1 LILTFLVI
9 PLRFVG
15 VDSQWSV
22 AALGY
27 LFNFLRLFKFSCVT
41 RTTGL
46 YTKTLAKIVYR
57 DISRFCVVFVV
68 IFLGFCGSMYMALKA
83 TASQKHFS
91 NFSWLMLA
99 AVRAL
104 FEQQPVEEDYSK
116 FRWLSILILLSYM
129 AMVIVIMLNILIA
142 QMSYT
147 YSEAKRTAK
156 LQYAVDTML
165 ITARLEYSRFARWN
179 LRVKNYINGDWI
191 SEKDLAKEMLEYSE
205 DSHPW
210 ETMEEK
216 LTNIRELMRN
226 VVRRVKGTDPLASID
241 DKLNNLTKIVENIP
255 VP

>member
-1 LILTFLVI
+1 
-9 PLRFVG
+9 
-15 VDSQWSV
+15 
-22 AALGY
+22 
-27 LFNFLRLFKFSCVT
+27 LFS
-41 RTTGL
+41 
-46 YTKTLAKIVYR
+46 I
-57 DISRFCVVFVV
+57 
-68 IFLGFCGSMYMALKA
+68 
-83 TASQKHFS
+83 
-91 NFSWLMLA
+91 
-99 AVRAL
+99 
-104 FEQQPVEEDYSK
+104 
-116 FRWLSILILLSYM
+116 RWLSILILLSYM

-179 LRVKNYINGDWI
+179 LRGKNYINGDWI